1 MIEAENRRRQ
11 AVVLG
16 LAMIVSVWFH
26 ILGLALWRYI
36 PPEPAEPAAPPIL
49 LEIEIPALA
58 PEPSPGSEQTPAAK
72 SSPTPAVMAARALA
86 GPESPD
92 PSPEEDIISLE
103 SKAPE
108 YLSYLGRVKAGIAR
122 HWIFPPAARENRET
136 GSLTA
141 VFTLDRAGKLLKIVV
156 EKSSGH
162 PALDQSALE
171 ALRGAVPFPPFPEH
185 IKLKRLN
192 IRVYFDYRIR
202 YLTVK

>member
-1 MIEAENRRRQ
+1 MA
-11 AVVLG
+11 LG
-16 LAMIVSVWFH
+16 LAMIVSLWFH
-26 ILGLALWRYI
+26 ILGLALWRYL
-36 PPEPAEPAAPPIL
+36 PPEPAEPTPPPIL
-49 LEIEIPALA
+49 LEIDIPALA
-58 PEPSPGSEQTPAAK
+58 AKPLRGSGRTPALK
-72 SSPTPAVMAARALA
+72 SSPTPVPAVMASGALA
-86 GPESPD
+86 SPD
-92 PSPEEDIISLE
+92 SPATSPEEDTISLE
-103 SKAPE
+103 SKAPK

-136 GSLTA
+136 GRLTV

-192 IRVYFDYRIR
+192 IRAYFDYRIR
-202 YLTVK
+202 YLIVK